1 MTKKKK
7 LTVCPACG
15 SHNIAR
21 YLYGMP
27 AMDEELKRDIEN
39 HKVIC
44 AGCCVTE
51 DDPEYHCNVC
61 GEDFG
66 HRD

>member
-7 LTVCPACG
+7 YTVCPACG

-27 AMDEELKRDIEN
+27 VMDEELERNIEN

-44 AGCCVTE
+44 AGCCISN
-51 DDPEYHCNVC
+51 DDPEYHCNEC